1 MAQGLE
7 EIKLLKD
14 YLNSLINNDVFQTKF
29 TEENSPDKSMWMN
42 EARAYLVHC
51 INKINKVLEI
61 KA

>member
-29 TEENSPDKSMWMN
+29 TETNSPDKSMWLN
-42 EARAYLVHC
+42 EARSYLVKC
-51 INKINKVLEI
+51 IGKLNKVLEI